1 MSDIT
6 QPTQETSAISSGLS
20 DPTGAPATAAQA
32 STDPVRSNETSALS
46 PESRPELNE
55 GAGDIQDASP
65 TGPNV
70 TNVPKEEKLGK
81 GEMLI
86 ESHPINEGVLN
97 YKGTGLKLV
106 VNCLLF

>member
-1 MSDIT
+1 MAEAT
-6 QPTQETSAISSGLS
+6 LPAHETSAISSGVG

-46 PESRPELNE
+46 PESRPELGE
-55 GAGDIQDASP
+55 AVDTIQETPAS
-65 TGPNV
+65 GPNV

-81 GEMLI
+81 GEVVV

-97 YKGTGLKLV
+97 YKGSGLK
-106 VNCLLF
+106 